1 MKLWEER
8 KWYKS
13 ICYLKKK
20 KKKDT
25 MIISFKILDDEMK
38 IFGLG
43 LDCAKNGYR
52 YRSCASTATN

>member
-1 MKLWEER
+1 M
-8 KWYKS
+8 
-13 ICYLKKK
+13 IQIYLLSKKK